1 MAQFMKLRAQQH
13 DLIVKDYFAAT
24 QAAEESRQAEIKAAT
39 QVQSAFRGHVV
50 RKDIRKKS
58 NAAAVIQHSF
68 HRFQAAARVD
78 QLRAERDAQEARK
91 HYDNCATLIQ
101 KIYRGHASRKF
112 RHNYKARKEYIQRVK
127 EAGERLQQ
135 QNAEHFERQLQDTY
149 EQQDADDFNEF
160 KGLTKNLHHLLS
172 TKCVP
177 GVYNNP
183 YTGPATAFNRP
194 VEEHL
199 RETTQEMIRTGELS
213 LTTKSR
219 MAQYQDQKQG
229 SGATSRLSAR
239 SNRSQGPFKS
249 REEQE
254 ASIQR
259 SQRKYGSV
267 ITSSSYQDEQQRLR
281 DEKRASEIARISNKP
296 MVTASSP
303 REVPHLVH
311 ASGPYNKVVNPMERT
326 FDKSKRVSQKPF
338 VLAMPK
344 NKDFDDY

>member
-239 SNRSQGPFKS
+239 SNRSQGPFKVS
-249 REEQE
+249 SLSGLSLSLSPSVFTFSCRPDVHLYHCSHGKNKRLPFSDRNENM
-254 ASIQR
+254 ALLSHPLRTRMNSNDYAMR
-259 SQRKYGSV
+259 SEPVKS
-267 ITSSSYQDEQQRLR
+267 
-281 DEKRASEIARISNKP
+281 
-296 MVTASSP
+296 
-303 REVPHLVH
+303 H
-311 ASGPYNKVVNPMERT
+311 ASVTNPW
-326 FDKSKRVSQKPF
+326 
-338 VLAMPK
+338 
-344 NKDFDDY
+344 